1 MRNSVSYAV
10 LIQLVSIYQSKNT
23 VFIAKNTLFII
34 KNRRENR
41 YGPYGLWF
49 VLFIR
54 GEGL

>member
-54 GEGL
+54 GEGV